1 MNVRSLAFIWKR
13 MMNPRDITTKD
24 ISNVLLDTMTTVSN
38 IIYFKAQEIAHDHRC
53 EKRQITKS
61 LNEEVGLDCDKVDP
75 KLGNLQHR
83 RLEEDVVN
91 GVVDS

>member
-1 MNVRSLAFIWKR
+1 MIIDVRKGKS
-13 MMNPRDITTKD
+13 P
-24 ISNVLLDTMTTVSN
+24 
-38 IIYFKAQEIAHDHRC
+38 
-53 EKRQITKS
+53 KS